1 MESSITAFDLQIRY
15 QIYRFFAEK
24 FRAPSCSELAG
35 LPDSDEEAVLVT
47 FHKLHDRHMIFLQ
60 PGTDCIRMA
69 NPFSAV
75 ATQFKVR
82 SGLKDWWANC
92 AWDALGIAAALQI
105 DVQIHAAYPDHQETV
120 DLRVI
125 NGTVDGRGHV
135 VYFPLPCSHWY
146 DDLVFT

>member
-1 MESSITAFDLQIRY
+1 MDSIITEFDLQTCY

-24 FRAPSCSELAG
+24 CRAPSCAELAG
-35 LPDSDEEAVLVT
+35 VLDSDEEAVLVT
-47 FHKLHDRHMIFLQ
+47 FHKLHDRHMLFLQ

-75 ATQFKVR
+75 PTQFKVK
-82 SGLKDWWANC
+82 SGLREWWANC
-92 AWDALGIAAALQI
+92 AWDSLGIATALQV
-105 DVQIHAAYPDHQETV
+105 DVQIQSTYPDHQDTV
-120 DLRVI
+120 NLQVK